1 MEKAALAFLIH
12 EAHVGAHLHALRT
25 YLLGSETT
33 VVRDFVRSLQVRST
47 DVHIYRANI
56 MEGHKQTRLVTP
68 PQLMKHLRACDT
80 QALRVYIPV

>member
-47 DVHIYRANI
+47 DVHI
-56 MEGHKQTRLVTP
+56 
-68 PQLMKHLRACDT
+68 
-80 QALRVYIPV
+80 